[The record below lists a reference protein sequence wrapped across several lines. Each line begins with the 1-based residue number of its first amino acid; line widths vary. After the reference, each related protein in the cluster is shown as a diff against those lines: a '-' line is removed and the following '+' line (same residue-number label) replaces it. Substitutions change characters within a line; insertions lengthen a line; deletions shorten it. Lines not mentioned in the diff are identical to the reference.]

1 MTEKEMLKISIEEF
15 DRIQD
20 YMLCCEKDTEVYKK
34 MKKRYTA
41 LKVILTAS
49 GVNLT
54 ALSLIADFR
63 QSNMPVNRPPPAHC
77 WWSTPDVFLPFHHFP
92 DIHRKW

>member
-15 DRIQD
+15 DRVQD
-20 YMLCCEKDTEVYKK
+20 YMLSCDKDSEVYKK
-34 MKKRYTA
+34 LKKRYMA

-54 ALSLIADFR
+54 EIDY
-63 QSNMPVNRPPPAHC
+63 
-77 WWSTPDVFLPFHHFP
+77 
-92 DIHRKW
+92 IKE